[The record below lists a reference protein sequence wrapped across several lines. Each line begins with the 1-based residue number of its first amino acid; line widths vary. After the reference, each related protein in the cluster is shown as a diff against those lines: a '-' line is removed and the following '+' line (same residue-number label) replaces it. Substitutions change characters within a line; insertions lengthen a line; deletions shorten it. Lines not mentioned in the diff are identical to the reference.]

1 MASFFLLF
9 LQINSAFA
17 KEQNSTVK
25 ETLIKV
31 AFVFKFLDY
40 LDPKWIGNG
49 EISFCFFGFSDEKF
63 SFLRDNV
70 AKTSYSNVALI
81 KKDNIESSNEC
92 KIIYFDNDYQE
103 NYQTVLKHLGNQ
115 SIITVSDM
123 KYFADNGGIIEFYN
137 YRDKVRFFI
146 NNDDAVQRNI
156 KFSAKLLE
164 LGGRRYD

>member
-1 MASFFLLF
+1 M
-9 LQINSAFA
+9 NSAYA
-17 KEQNSTVK
+17 KEKNSNIK

-40 LDPKWIGNG
+40 LDPEWIGNG
-49 EISFCFFGFSDEKF
+49 EISFCFFGFSDDKF
-63 SFLRDNV
+63 AFLRDNV
-70 AKTSYSNVALI
+70 AKTSHSNINLI
-81 KKDNIESSNEC
+81 KKENITSRNEC
-92 KIIYFDNDYQE
+92 KIIYFDNNYKD
-103 NYQTVLKHLGNQ
+103 NYQSVLKDLGDE